1 MIYDIQKASIVK
13 RFSAALLDAIL
24 LLVLIAGMAGIV
36 SGVVGYDGYNTQLE
50 NYYASYEKEYG
61 ITFNI
66 TEEEYNALLPEK
78 KAAYDAAYAALIAN
92 DDVLYVY
99 NMLISLTLVIVTGS
113 ILGAYLILEFAVPIW
128 LKNGQT
134 VGKKVFGIGVI
145 RTNGVRINNV
155 CLFIRTVL
163 GKFTVET
170 MIPVLVFIML
180 MFNTIGMLGTVAVFC
195 LFAVQLALLIA
206 TPTNS
211 LIHDKL
217 ADTVTVDLSSQLI
230 FDTEED
236 LMEYK
241 TRVSAEK
248 SARESYF

>member
-1 MIYDIQKASIVK
+1 MIYDIQKASLTK
-13 RFSAALLDAIL
+13 RLSAWLLDTIL
-24 LLVLIAGMAGIV
+24 LLVLVAGLMGAV
-36 SGVVGYDGYNTQLE
+36 SAVTGYDTFNTKLDE
-50 NYYASYEKEYG
+50 YYTSYEREYG

-66 TEEEYNALLPEK
+66 TQEEYEALIPEK
-78 KAAYDAAYAALIAN
+78 KEAYDAAYAALVA
-92 DDVLYVY
+92 DEDVLYVY
-99 NMLISLTLVIVTGS
+99 NMLISLTVVIVTVS

-145 RTNGVRINNV
+145 RTSGVRINNV

-170 MIPVLVFIML
+170 MIPVLVFVML
-180 MFNTIGMLGTVAVFC
+180 MFNMVGLIGTALVLC
-195 LFAVQLALLIA
+195 IWAVQLALVIA

-217 ADTVTVDLSSQLI
+217 ADTVTVDLGSQLI

-236 LMEYK
+236 LLEYK
-241 TRVSAEK
+241 KRVSAERA
-248 SARESYF
+248 ARDPYF

>member
-1 MIYDIQKASIVK
+1 MIYDIQKASLTK
-13 RFSAALLDAIL
+13 RLSAWLLDAIL
-24 LLVLIAGMAGIV
+24 LLVLIAGLAGMISAV
-36 SGVVGYDGYNTQLE
+36 TGYDDYNTRLE
-50 NYYASYEKEYG
+50 EAYASYETEYG
-61 ITFNI
+61 VTFDITK
-66 TEEEYNALLPEK
+66 EEYDAFLPEQK
-78 KAAYDAAYAALIAN
+78 EAYDTAYAALVA
-92 DDVLYVY
+92 DEEVLYVY
-99 NMLISLTLVIVTGS
+99 NMLISLTLVIVTVS
-113 ILGAYLILEFAVPIW
+113 ILAAYLILEFAVPIW

-180 MFNTIGMLGTVAVFC
+180 MFNMVGLIGTALVLC
-195 LFAVQLALLIA
+195 LWAAQLALVIA

-217 ADTVTVDLSSQLI
+217 ADTVTVDLGSQLI
-230 FDTEED
+230 FNTEED
-236 LMEYK
+236 LLEYK
-241 TRVSAEK
+241 KKVSAEK
-248 SARESYF
+248 AARQSYY

>member
-1 MIYDIQKASIVK
+1 MIYDIQKASITK
-13 RFSAALLDAIL
+13 RLSAWLLDTIL
-24 LLVLIAGMAGIV
+24 LLVLIAGMAGVV
-36 SGVVGYDGYNTQLE
+36 SGVTGYDGFNSKLE
-50 NYYASYEKEYG
+50 NYYSSYEQEYG

-66 TEEEYNALLPEK
+66 TQEEYESLTPEK
-78 KAAYDAAYAALIAN
+78 KEAYDNAYQALISN
-92 DDVLYVY
+92 EDVLYVY
-99 NMLISLTLVIVTGS
+99 NMLISLTLVIVTVS
-113 ILGAYLILEFAVPIW
+113 ILASYLVLEFAVPIW

-145 RTNGVRINNV
+145 RTSGVRINNV

-180 MFNTIGMLGTVAVFC
+180 MFNMVGLIGTALVFC
-195 LFAVQLALLIA
+195 IFAAQLALVIA

-217 ADTVTVDLSSQLI
+217 ADTVTVDLGSQLI

-236 LMEYK
+236 LLDYK
-241 TRVSAEK
+241 KRVSAEK
-248 SARESYF
+248 AARESYY